1 MPSTG
6 QDKEPIP
13 VTCTRLPRGVL
24 IAAAS
29 SLVVALSACSSDDSN
44 GSRAS
49 SSGGGS
55 ASESAAGAAPVTA
68 DGPFGPGCAAAP
80 AEGPGSFAA
89 MAAAPVATA
98 ASGDPAVSTLM
109 QAVTTANLVDSLNTT
124 PELTVLAPAN
134 PAFDAVPPDALHA
147 LMADNAQLTSLL
159 LHHVIQGRLTPDRL
173 AGAHTTLNNDQ
184 VTIEGSG
191 DSFTIAGEGTVV
203 GTAASVIC
211 GNLPTANATVY
222 VIDQVLKPTAP

>member
-29 SLVVALSACSSDDSN
+29 GLVVALSACSSDNSS
-44 GSRAS
+44 GSSAS
-49 SSGGGS
+49 SSAGGS
-55 ASESAAGAAPVTA
+55 ATESAAGTAPATA
-68 DGPFGPGCAAAP
+68 GGPFGPGCATVP
-80 AEGPGSFAA
+80 AEGPGSFVA
-89 MAAAPVATA
+89 MAGAPVATA
-98 ASGDPAVSTLM
+98 ASGNPALSTVV
-109 QAVTTANLVDSLNTT
+109 QALTTANLVDSLNTT

-134 PAFDAVPPDALHA
+134 PAFDAVPHDALHA
-147 LMADNAQLTSLL
+147 LMSDNAHLTSLL

-173 AGAHTTLNNDQ
+173 AGTHTTLNNDQ

-191 DSFTIAGEGTVV
+191 GSFTIAGEGTVV
-203 GTAASVIC
+203 GTAASVVC
-211 GNLPTANATVY
+211 GNVPTTNATVY